1 MMKHQFEHL
10 TWPEAKEAAE
20 RGAGIIISLGSTEQ
34 HGYHL
39 PLATDALITHRL
51 CLEGVAGRDF
61 IVAPQ
66 LPYGYRSR
74 PLSGGGPT
82 FPGTIPL
89 SGGTFVQIVKE
100 VLNGFMLQGFRN
112 FVIFSWHFENQNFA
126 YEAAYLAAENR
137 QDVKIVV
144 MESPFDSL
152 SESTMNLLYGDDFP
166 GWPMEHA
173 GILETAVVLY
183 FAPELVNMDRAV
195 DDQAEYIPPYDL
207 IPPPPNITTASGVL
221 YKSKRA
227 TVEMGRAAVDEIVT
241 HLGRVLDREFP
252 QLSGKG

>member
-1 MMKHQFEHL
+1 MKHRFENM
-10 TWPEAKEAAE
+10 TWPEAKAAAE
-20 RGAGIIISLGSTEQ
+20 RGAGIILSLGSTEQ

-39 PLATDALITHRL
+39 PLSTDALISYQL
-51 CLEGVAGRDF
+51 CLQGVAGRDF

-89 SGGTFVQIVKE
+89 SGNTFVQTVREI
-100 VLNGFMLQGFRN
+100 LDGFIQQGFRN
-112 FVIFSWHFENQNFA
+112 LVIFSWHFENKNFA
-126 YEAAYLAAENR
+126 YEAAFLAAEDK

-144 MESPFDSL
+144 MEDPFDSL
-152 SESTMNLLYGDDFP
+152 SESTMNLLYDNDFP

-173 GILETAVVLY
+173 GILETAVVLEL
-183 FAPELVNMDRAV
+183 APELVNMDRAV
-195 DDQAEYIPPYDL
+195 DDHAEYIPAYDL
-207 IPPPPNITTASGVL
+207 IPPPPTITTASGVL

-227 TVEMGRAAVDEIVT
+227 TAGMGKVAVDEIVA

-252 QLSGKG
+252 QLSGEK